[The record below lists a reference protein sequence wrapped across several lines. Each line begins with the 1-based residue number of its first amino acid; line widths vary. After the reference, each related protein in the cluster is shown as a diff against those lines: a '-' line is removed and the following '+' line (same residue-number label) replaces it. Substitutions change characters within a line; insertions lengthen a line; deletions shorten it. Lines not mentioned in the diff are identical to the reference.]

1 MAYFFVRVE
10 LRDEENYDELHAAM
24 RRSGFSRNIESKNG
38 RYFRLPTGQYRLES
52 ASLDRS
58 KVLLKAKRAVARM
71 GKQAAITVTE
81 GRTVFS
87 GLDEVR
93 RLVRIPRR

>member
-10 LRDEENYDELHAAM
+10 LHDEEAYDDLHTAM
-24 RRSGFSRNIESKNG
+24 RRQGFTRNIESKNG
-38 RYFRLPTGQYRLES
+38 RFFRLPTGQYRLES
-52 ASLDRS
+52 NTLGRS
-58 KVLLKAKRAVARM
+58 KVLLKAKRAVAKT

-81 GRTVFS
+81 GRMVWS

-93 RLVRIPRR
+93 RLIRIRRR